1 MSAPAPA
8 PAGSRSGWLAGAW
21 ALAYSP
27 RHPPD
32 LSPSGPSAHELSIAL
47 GTCYYDIHPDPHGL
61 RGRGHHV
68 VEPVVGFHTK
78 GQRWIGALED

>member
-1 MSAPAPA
+1 MSAPAQGA
-8 PAGSRSGWLAGAW
+8 AQVGSQVPGCSL
-21 ALAYSP
+21 SP
-27 RHPPD
+27 RHPPA

-47 GTCYYDIHPDPHGL
+47 GTCYYDIHPYPHGL
-61 RGRGHHV
+61 RGWGHHV